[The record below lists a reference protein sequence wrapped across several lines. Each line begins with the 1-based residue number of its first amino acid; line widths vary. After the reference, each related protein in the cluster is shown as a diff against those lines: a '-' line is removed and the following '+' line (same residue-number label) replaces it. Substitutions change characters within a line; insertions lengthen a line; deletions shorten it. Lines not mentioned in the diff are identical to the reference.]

1 MTDETVSPFVST
13 SLTKS
18 LHHGSLHFTPF
29 NLPPI
34 PLSSSC
40 RCTHNILPP
49 IIIQRSTKFGT
60 ITDITF
66 QQNTIEFLPTNG
78 FILAYLDIGQ
88 GT

>member
-1 MTDETVSPFVST
+1 MTDETFSPFVST

-18 LHHGSLHFTPF
+18 LHHGSLHFTPL

-34 PLSSSC
+34 PLSSS
-40 RCTHNILPP
+40 RCTHYILPP

-60 ITDITF
+60 ITDIPF
-66 QQNTIEFLPTNG
+66 QQNTIAFLPTNG
-78 FILAYLDIGQ
+78 FVLAYLDIGQ